1 MSVVL
6 LRHAWA
12 GEKGDWNGDDALRPL
27 DERGRRQALLL
38 RDLSRRGIRRIVSS
52 PYVRCVE
59 TVEPLAEALQ
69 LPIELDDRL
78 SEGTPLGPA
87 LELLSELDGGVAC
100 THGDIVDEVLGRSL
114 EKGAA
119 AVIDPGADGAALLEL
134 LPAP

>member
-1 MSVVL
+1 VSVVL

-27 DERGRRQALLL
+27 DERGRRQALVL

-69 LPIELDDRL
+69 LQIELDDRL

-114 EKGAA
+114 KKGAA
-119 AVIDPGADGAALLEL
+119 AVINVGADGAALLEL